1 MHSLHTHK
9 QTHTPQMLYLFVGV
23 FKLISLSPGENI
35 NCLPGVKVD
44 DKGKGGGG
52 KERKVRKTE
61 RKKLWTGWSI
71 TGSLSMFKRHVL
83 TWLFCSVPLCICRCL
98 WECIK
103 TAWQISIDGEW
114 QCLLRDITFV
124 RVCAR
129 TGLHPLMVCLQV
141 WAVSTTSLTDSGN
154 TV

>member
-1 MHSLHTHK
+1 
-9 QTHTPQMLYLFVGV
+9 MLYLFVGV

-61 RKKLWTGWSI
+61 RKKLWTRWSI

-83 TWLFCSVPLCICRCL
+83 T
-98 WECIK
+98 
-103 TAWQISIDGEW
+103 
-114 QCLLRDITFV
+114 
-124 RVCAR
+124 
-129 TGLHPLMVCLQV
+129 
-141 WAVSTTSLTDSGN
+141 
-154 TV
+154 

>member
-52 KERKVRKTE
+52 GKERKVRKTE
-61 RKKLWTGWSI
+61 RVEHYWQLEHVQKACFDMTILQCAPLHMQV
-71 TGSLSMFKRHVL
+71 SLRVYQDSVTDQYWWWL
-83 TWLFCSVPLCICRCL
+83 T
-98 WECIK
+98 
-103 TAWQISIDGEW
+103 

-129 TGLHPLMVCLQV
+129 TGLHPLMVCLQA